1 MTWYIAGFSPLIVHE
16 VEEWKSALTR
26 RREDLHSV
34 DWLAEAL
41 RRFSQAHL
49 MNRGWSTVD
58 MSVPSRAEKVT
69 THVFLR
75 WFVSNSTLLSSPLV
89 VEEGGN

>member
-1 MTWYIAGFSPLIVHE
+1 M
-16 VEEWKSALTR
+16 EEWKSALTR
-26 RREDLHSV
+26 RNEDLHSV
-34 DWLAEAL
+34 DWLTEAL

-58 MSVPSRAEKVT
+58 MSVYTHTEKVIIMHSLALIQLDQT
-69 THVFLR
+69 LPCF
-75 WFVSNSTLLSSPLV
+75 SNIPPV